1 MHAAIFKERTQP
13 PTCYLT
19 SGFHSVL
26 YLNGTFPPSRC
37 WLQANRALTERG
49 GRPFRA
55 ECIKHDDGWMHVKF
69 RFFFWRI
76 ELLILRYE
84 RAVIDRRRIFKNFV
98 CQLELDAMMIRARCV
113 IFLNE

>member
-1 MHAAIFKERTQP
+1 MRNPLST
-13 PTCYLT
+13 T
-19 SGFHSVL
+19 
-26 YLNGTFPPSRC
+26 
-37 WLQANRALTERG
+37 
-49 GRPFRA
+49 
-55 ECIKHDDGWMHVKF
+55 GWMHVKF

-98 CQLELDAMMIRARCV
+98 CRLELDTMMIRARCV